1 MESKLFENLY
11 KDNAKD
17 IYRYCYFRLKNAQD
31 AEDIVSET
39 FIEAF
44 KNQFNDTSNI
54 RPWLFKVARNTMY
67 DKHFRRQN
75 LETNIEDSVFDSIEI
90 DTKSLEQI
98 VLDEE
103 SIRVIKDE
111 LQKLDSSVAEVIS
124 LRVWNDL
131 KFSEIS
137 IITGKN
143 EDSVK
148 KIFYRGLYKLKSNIN
163 SKPNYQIKSFTL
175 PVILSGILAFGNSS
189 YFNLSGNSLASI
201 AGSITSNLNITNFFM
216 NSANTVAASHTAAT
230 TLTGVSAKT
239 ATAGFFSTTAA
250 KIIIGTVGTA
260 SIVGGGV
267 GGAYVINEYNKSND
281 IEPVSYQVSSDEDQ
295 VDEKPTNQAATSNT
309 GSKKSTYTNAELNIS
324 FEYSDKWK
332 VINEIPANLKA
343 KSFGTAGWEDSKM
356 FMDGCDVILQNVS
369 SSNTIIVINR
379 SNQGEGGFCFS
390 NGSFTNNSKRT
401 TSSNEEVSVSKWQ
414 VADKYFDQASNS
426 TITLSWKGDYTEFHA
441 SSNATGF
448 MYYTSSENQAE
459 LQNQFDLIMSSV
471 KIITPTAINNVELS
485 TNFKLTANTSDGG
498 TKEFPLALRFTVP
511 EDAGIELLTNDN
523 LYQSRKL
530 SGLEFSLTVS
540 YFLTSQFSAQYTSVE
555 NIGSNSD
562 LGTIHRA
569 TYTNN
574 GEDYTVYISNY
585 QNSGC
590 YKMGQSVSSPCGIP
604 SVFNTSVFKGQLGLR
619 CEGAVEE
626 CDKAVLSMKVN

>member
-67 DKHFRRQN
+67 DKHFRKQN
-75 LETNIEDSVFDSIEI
+75 LETSIEDSVFDSIEI

-103 SIRVIKDE
+103 SIKVVKDE
-111 LQKLDSSVAEVIS
+111 LQKLDPSTSEVIS
-124 LRVWNDL
+124 LRVWDDL
-131 KFSEIS
+131 KFSDIS

-148 KIFYRGLYKLKSNIN
+148 KIFYRGLDKLKSNIN
-163 SKPNYQIKSFTL
+163 SKPNYHIKSFTL

-216 NSANTVAASHTAAT
+216 NSANTVAASSTAAT

-267 GGAYVINEYNKSND
+267 GGAYVINEYNRSND
-281 IEPVSYQVSSDEDQ
+281 LEPVSYVQEKAISEETPVIENEVEDTPSDGLTAYSNAVLNLKLRYDASFNPTINESNANCVVFEFAEFTSIAIVKNTDTNSKCFRTGYGAGAVGDGEPLTLNGKSFQRILFAPIVPNDPKLPAETTLNGSVKSFLLQINFKTSEQDKWLPIFEKLVASIDEINKESFTKNVSFLVRTALNPEGSYREQEITMEVPENAQVTESESQLVGSWPSVKISNADFIMNLEYPYEGSNMQFNGFTNTGVNVQLGRIFRTSYEISIGNNLKKSVQIYSNDENI
-295 VDEKPTNQAATSNT
+295 VTNQACTTYIT
-309 GSKKSTYTNAELNIS
+309 GLT
-324 FEYSDKWK
+324 
-332 VINEIPANLKA
+332 IPAPCGTGFLSKSELALTVICESQTGNYKA
-343 KSFGTAGWEDSKM
+343 
-356 FMDGCDVILQNVS
+356 CDDAVS
-369 SSNTIIVINR
+369 SIKI
-379 SNQGEGGFCFS
+379 
-390 NGSFTNNSKRT
+390 TN
-401 TSSNEEVSVSKWQ
+401 
-414 VADKYFDQASNS
+414 
-426 TITLSWKGDYTEFHA
+426 H
-441 SSNATGF
+441 
-448 MYYTSSENQAE
+448 
-459 LQNQFDLIMSSV
+459 
-471 KIITPTAINNVELS
+471 
-485 TNFKLTANTSDGG
+485 G
-498 TKEFPLALRFTVP
+498 TK
-511 EDAGIELLTNDN
+511 
-523 LYQSRKL
+523 
-530 SGLEFSLTVS
+530 
-540 YFLTSQFSAQYTSVE
+540 
-555 NIGSNSD
+555 SN
-562 LGTIHRA
+562 
-569 TYTNN
+569 
-574 GEDYTVYISNY
+574 
-585 QNSGC
+585 
-590 YKMGQSVSSPCGIP
+590 
-604 SVFNTSVFKGQLGLR
+604 
-619 CEGAVEE
+619 
-626 CDKAVLSMKVN
+626 